1 MNVKVNDNV
10 VVLVGKDKDK
20 QGKVIAVSPKTNRVT
35 VEGVNIQHKH
45 KKARSAQD
53 TSKIID
59 VEGAI
64 DASNVMIICD
74 ACGKP
79 TRVRHSEIDGKHV
92 RICAKCGAALD
103 KAYVKKAAK
112 AAAAA
117 QEQAPKK
124 RVRKRTAKAAENA
137 EATSEQAAQENK
149 D

>member
-10 VVLVGKDKDK
+10 VVLVGKDKNK

-53 TSKIID
+53 TSKIVDQEGPID
-59 VEGAI
+59 I
-64 DASNVMIICD
+64 SNVMVVCD

-79 TRVRHSEIDGKHV
+79 TRVKHSIVNGKSV
-92 RICAKCGAALD
+92 RICAKCGVALD
-103 KAYVKKAAK
+103 KAYVKATK
-112 AAAAA
+112 AAAA
-117 QEQAPKK
+117 ETQAPAK
-124 RVRKRTAKAAENA
+124 RVRKRTAKAAEAN
-137 EATSEQAAQENK
+137 EEEKK

>member
-1 MNVKVNDNV
+1 MNVKLNDNV
-10 VVLVGKDKDK
+10 VVLVGKDKNK
-20 QGKVIAVSPKTNRVT
+20 QGKVIAVSPKTNKVT

-53 TSKIID
+53 TSRIID
-59 VEGAI
+59 QEGGI
-64 DASNVMIICD
+64 DVSNVMVVCD

-79 TRVRHSEIDGKHV
+79 TRVKHSVIEGKSV

-103 KAYVKKAAK
+103 KAYVKAVK
-112 AAAAA
+112 AAAT
-117 QEQAPKK
+117 ETQAPAK

-137 EATSEQAAQENK
+137 EAATQDTAEEKK

>member
-10 VVLVGKDKDK
+10 VVLAGKDKNK
-20 QGKVIAVSPKTNRVT
+20 QGKVIAVSPKTNKVT

-53 TSKIID
+53 TSKI
-59 VEGAI
+59 VEQPGAI
-64 DASNVMIICD
+64 DISNVMVVCD

-79 TRVRHSEIDGKHV
+79 TRVKHSEVDGKSV

-103 KAYVKKAAK
+103 KAYVKAVK
-112 AAAAA
+112 AAAS
-117 QEQAPKK
+117 ETQAPAK
-124 RVRKRTAKAAENA
+124 RVRKRTAKATEENA
-137 EATSEQAAQENK
+137 EEKK